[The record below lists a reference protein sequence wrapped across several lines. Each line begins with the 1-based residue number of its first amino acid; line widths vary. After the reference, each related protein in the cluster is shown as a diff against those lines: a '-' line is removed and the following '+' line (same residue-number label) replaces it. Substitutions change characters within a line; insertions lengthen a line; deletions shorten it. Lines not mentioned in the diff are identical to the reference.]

1 MQLTAIRSPDVA
13 LLCQR
18 HGEQIRSSRTANLAI
33 GGIVTLAEIR
43 MDVAGGHRSMST
55 KVRAGIEVARPRTTL
70 TLFDAVTMI
79 VGIVIGVGIFRSPSI
94 VAGSVGSE
102 TTFIGLWIAGGV
114 FSLIGALCYAELGSC
129 HPNAGGEYYFLRKAF
144 GDWLGFLFAWSRM
157 MVIQT
162 GAIAAIAFV
171 FGDYASTL
179 LPLGSHSSSIYAAAA
194 IIAIT
199 ALNAA
204 GTRQSK
210 LLQNALTVALGLAI
224 LAVVV
229 GGFTTSAA
237 PPVTA
242 PSTDGGLGFTG
253 LALIFVLLTY
263 GGWNEAAYLTAE
275 MRDTG
280 RNIVRALVI
289 GIVVITV
296 LYMLLNL
303 AYLRVLGLAG
313 MKASN
318 AVASDLMKA
327 TWGNGGA
334 WLLGIAVVSAALST
348 LNATVFTGART
359 NYALGRD
366 FSIFRALGRWNEK
379 ASAPV
384 SALLAQGAIA
394 VALVLLASFTPDGFQ
409 TMVAYTAPAFWL
421 FFLLTGVSLFFLR
434 RQPAANPNPFRVP
447 LYPVTPLLFIA
458 GCAFMFYSSVD
469 YALGI
474 HQGSIGAIVG
484 IAMLIAGVPMLIWA
498 KRTVPDSKR
507 K

>member
-1 MQLTAIRSPDVA
+1 
-13 LLCQR
+13 
-18 HGEQIRSSRTANLAI
+18 
-33 GGIVTLAEIR
+33 
-43 MDVAGGHRSMST
+43 MST
-55 KVRAGIEVARPRTTL
+55 STQAGEATAQPRATL
-70 TLFDAVTMI
+70 SLLDAVAMI
-79 VGIVIGVGIFRSPSI
+79 VGIVIGVGIFKAPSI

-102 TTFIGLWIAGGV
+102 ATFIGLWIAGGV
-114 FSLIGALCYAELGSC
+114 FSLIGALCYAELGSS
-129 HPNAGGEYYFLRKAF
+129 HPNAGGEYYFLRKAY

-179 LPLGSHSSSIYAAAA
+179 LSLGSNSSAIYAGTA
-194 IIAIT
+194 IILVT
-199 ALNAA
+199 ALNAV
-204 GTRQSK
+204 GTMQSK
-210 LLQNALTVALGLAI
+210 WVQNALTVALGLAI
-224 LAVVV
+224 LAVVS
-229 GGFTTSAA
+229 GGFTSPSVPAA
-237 PPVTA
+237 TEQ
-242 PSTDGGLGFTG
+242 TTNGGLGFSG

-275 MRDTG
+275 MRNTR

-327 TWGNGGA
+327 TWGEGGA

-366 FSIFRALGRWNEK
+366 FAFFRVLGRWNEK

-384 SALLAQGAIA
+384 NALLTQGAIA
-394 VALVLLASFTPDGFQ
+394 VALVLLASLTPDGFQ

-421 FFLLTGVSLFFLR
+421 FFLLTGASLIFLR
-434 RQPAANPNPFRVP
+434 RQPAANTKHFRVP
-447 LYPVTPLLFIA
+447 VYPATPLLFVA
-458 GCAFMFYSSVD
+458 GCAFMLYSSVD
-469 YALGI
+469 YALGLNP
-474 HQGSIGAIVG
+474 GSIGAIVG
-484 IAMLIAGVPMLIWA
+484 IAMLVAGVPMMLWA
-498 KRTVPDSKR
+498 KRTA
-507 K
+507 